1 MTFMELAKK
10 RFSCRKFFDKAI
22 EPEKLQA
29 VLEACNV
36 APTAK
41 NDQAHR
47 IYVLQSPEVL
57 EKVDQL
63 THCRYGA
70 PVVLLF
76 AYDREED
83 WKNPLEEGIHSGQQD
98 ASIVAVHGMLQAAEL
113 GLDSCWVNF
122 FPNTKLERELGLPE
136 TERSVL
142 LLPIG
147 YGAMGPGPKHTE
159 KKPLEH
165 TVRYL

>member
-1 MTFMELAKK
+1 MTFLELAKK
-10 RFSCRKFFDKAI
+10 RFSCRRFTDRPV
-22 EPEKLQA
+22 EPEKLRA
-29 VLEACNV
+29 VLEACNA

-41 NDQAHR
+41 NAQAHR

-57 EKVDQL
+57 AKLDGL
-63 THCRYGA
+63 TQCRYGA

-76 AYDREED
+76 AYDGGED
-83 WKNPLEEGIHSGQQD
+83 WKNPLEEGVRSGQQD

-122 FPNTKLERELGLPE
+122 FPNTRLERALDLPE
-136 TERSVL
+136 EERSVL
-142 LLPIG
+142 LLPLG

-159 KKPLEH
+159 KKPLEE